1 MIKKWVSRLSRLTRQ
16 SLYIG
21 GYSIYDDTDNRSG
34 PPVLSFLIDYIYE
47 HTPTHTIYLPPLY
60 IENGGT
66 GGTGVSPTLIGLKQ
80 VYRAIKT
87 RRELYRFFTLNFLG
101 GMGVFQ

>member
-1 MIKKWVSRLSRLTRQ
+1 MIKNGVSRLSRLTRHIT
-16 SLYIG
+16 YIG
-21 GYSIYDDTDNRSG
+21 RVSIYDDTDNCTT

-47 HTPTHTIYLPPLY
+47 HTRIHTIHLPPLY
-60 IENGGT
+60 MENGGT

-87 RRELYRFFTLNFLG
+87 RRELYRIFTLKFLA